1 MKNKTQN
8 IILIV
13 LVAAL
18 VIVPLA
24 FSHGEFGGSDDQGTA
39 QITKNDPGDKVWAH
53 PLWSPPS
60 GEIETLLFTL
70 QGSLGTGIITY
81 IFGYQRGKNKQR
93 KEDTANAKSSN
104 EKKTTANASD

>member
-13 LVAAL
+13 LIFILIGGPL
-18 VIVPLA
+18 VL
-24 FSHGEFGGSDDQGTA
+24 SHGEFGGSDDQGTQ
-39 QITKNDPGDKVWAH
+39 QITKNDPGYKVWAK
-53 PLWSPPS
+53 PLWTPPS

-81 IFGYQRGKNKQR
+81 IFGYQRGKNKQ
-93 KEDTANAKSSN
+93 KKQAETAAKTSA
-104 EKKTTANASD
+104 KKQTA